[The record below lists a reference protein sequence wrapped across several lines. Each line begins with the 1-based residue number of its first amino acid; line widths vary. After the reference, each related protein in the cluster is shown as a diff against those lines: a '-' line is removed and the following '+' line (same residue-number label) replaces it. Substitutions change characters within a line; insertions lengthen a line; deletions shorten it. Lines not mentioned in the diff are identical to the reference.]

1 MASITDCVSE
11 GLKYPFTDPK
21 KLLSFGA
28 IFAVL
33 NVISLFISTKSMDIT
48 RVFVREIERTNSTA
62 LSLNITQVPT
72 NDIYIVI
79 ALSIVSFIIALFVMG
94 YLYDV
99 IKFAIDKKED
109 LPGFNDIA
117 KIFVNGIKMLLVT
130 VAYYIIPFAVFVLG
144 IVFGGDSP
152 ALGIVILISA
162 I

>member
-62 LSLNITQVPT
+62 LSLNVTQVPT
-72 NDIYIVI
+72 NDIYIMI
-79 ALSIVSFIIALFVMG
+79 ALSIVILFLLSERVSAF
-94 YLYDV
+94 LHQSVNDV
-99 IKFAIDKKED
+99 
-109 LPGFNDIA
+109 
-117 KIFVNGIKMLLVT
+117 VT
-130 VAYYIIPFAVFVLG
+130 VAV
-144 IVFGGDSP
+144 
-152 ALGIVILISA
+152 VIAGFDQL
-162 I
+162 